1 LLSKLGVNWRAAKP
15 DHKLDRSREKIVSKQ
30 PVERRLAAIM
40 AADVVGYSRLMG
52 ADEVGTL
59 RLLKAHRRELIDPAI
74 AGHRGR
80 IVKTT
85 GDGML
90 VQFPSVVDAVACA
103 VAVQRSMVSRNAEA
117 PEDKRIVFR
126 IGINVGDIIIDDDD
140 IFGDGVNI
148 AARLE
153 SLCEPGGLCIS
164 RAVNEQIRDKL
175 ALSFVD
181 LGEHTVKNIA
191 RAVGV
196 FGLAAK
202 DIAALPEQELPQ
214 AAESGTPALATALP
228 SRRKALLFTAA
239 AIVILTVGGGAW
251 FVRQQGWT
259 LGGNGASPG
268 RHSIVVLPFANLS
281 GDPEQAYVA
290 DGLTAKITTDLSR
303 AAGLF
308 VIAATTA
315 NTFKDKQINIQQVGK
330 DLGVRYALQGNVQR
344 SGEKIRIN
352 AQLADTSSG
361 GQLWAD
367 TFDGDRSELFAL
379 QDRITSRIA
388 NSIGRQIV
396 VAAARE
402 SEARKTDPKASDL
415 LLRAVALTTKPSI
428 LENLQQQEKL
438 FREVLVLDPNSVDAM
453 AHLAVCLVYQRRS
466 FINVLGSQ
474 VAEEKLKEG
483 YTIALKAKELDP
495 ANAFIYEALGY
506 YFTYRRDL
514 SQAIAAFQKGIA
526 LNRNHNPF
534 YSGLALASVISGE
547 PTKAIGY
554 AGQALSLDPHGPQTL
569 ATMVFL
575 GVGHILLGH
584 DDLAIEW
591 LEKAHAEAPK
601 NPNPLFNL
609 AVAYAKKGDLVKAK
623 ATTAELLRIAPN
635 FRLSN
640 VGQYPFPSSPE
651 AYKKL
656 WREVYL
662 PAAKKAGLPE

>member
-1 LLSKLGVNWRAAKP
+1 
-15 DHKLDRSREKIVSKQ
+15 
-30 PVERRLAAIM
+30 M

-59 RLLKAHRRELIDPAI
+59 NKLKTHRGELIDPAI

-85 GDGML
+85 GDGLL
-90 VQFPSVVDAVACA
+90 VEFASVVDAVACA
-103 VAVQRSMVSRNAEA
+103 VAIQRGMLSRNTEI
-117 PEDKRIVFR
+117 PDDKRIVLR
-126 IGINVGDIIIDDDD
+126 IGINVGDIIIEGDD

-164 RAVNEQIRDKL
+164 RTAHDQVRNKL
-175 ALSFVD
+175 PWPFAD

-191 RAVGV
+191 EPVGV

-202 DIAALPEQELPQ
+202 EIAALPEKELPQ
-214 AAESGTPALATALP
+214 APEIHKPAVEIAPLP
-228 SRRKALLFTAA
+228 RRWKIILPA
-239 AIVILTVGGGAW
+239 AILILIVAGGAW
-251 FVRQQGWT
+251 FAWQNRSKPT
-259 LGGNGASPG
+259 GNVATSG
-268 RHSIVVLPFANLS
+268 RHSIIVLPFTNLS
-281 GDPEQAYVA
+281 GDSEQAYVA

-315 NTFKDKQINIQQVGK
+315 NTFKDKQTNVQQVGK
-330 DLGVRYALQGNVQR
+330 ELAVRYALQGNVQR

-361 GQLWAD
+361 GQLWAE
-367 TFDGDRSELFAL
+367 TFDGDRSDLFAL

-388 NSIGRQIV
+388 NSIGREIV
-396 VAAARE
+396 VSAARE
-402 SEARKTDPKASDL
+402 SEARKTDSKAGDL
-415 LLRAVALTTKPSI
+415 LLRGMALKIKAGT

-438 FREVLVLDPNSVDAM
+438 FREVLALDPNSVDAM
-453 AHLAVCLVYQRRS
+453 AHQATSLVRQRVQ
-466 FINVLGSQ
+466 FINVLGPQ
-474 VAEEKLKEG
+474 VAEEKLNEG
-483 YTIALKAKELDP
+483 YGIALKAKELDP
-495 ANAFIYEALGY
+495 AYALTYDALGF
-506 YFTYRRDL
+506 YFFTRREL
-514 SQAIAAFQKGIA
+514 SQAIAAFEKGIT
-526 LNRNHNPF
+526 LNRNNPTF
-534 YSGLALASVISGE
+534 YIGLASAYLSSGE
-547 PTKAIGY
+547 PKKAIGY
-554 AGQALSLDPHGPQTL
+554 AEQSLSLDPRGSQISTS
-569 ATMVFL
+569 MMFL
-575 GVGHILLGH
+575 GVGHIYLGH

-591 LEKAHAEAPK
+591 LEKARAETP
-601 NPNPLFNL
+601 NRPNPLQHL

-623 ATTAELLRIAPN
+623 ATAAELLRIAPN

-640 VGQYPFPSSPE
+640 STNYPFPSSPE

-662 PAAKKAGLPE
+662 PAATKAGLPE

>member
-1 LLSKLGVNWRAAKP
+1 VKNQA
-15 DHKLDRSREKIVSKQ
+15 I
-30 PVERRLAAIM
+30 ERRLAAIM

-59 RLLKAHRRELIDPAI
+59 NKLKAHRRDLVDPAI

-90 VQFPSVVDAVACA
+90 VEFPSVVDAVACA
-103 VAVQRSMVSRNAEA
+103 VAVQRGMVSRNIEL
-117 PEDKRIVFR
+117 PEDKRIIFR
-126 IGINVGDIIIDDDD
+126 IGINVGDIIIDGDD

-164 RAVNEQIRDKL
+164 RAANEQIRDKL
-175 ALSFVD
+175 ALSFAD
-181 LGEHTVKNIA
+181 LGEQTVKNIA

-202 DIAALPEQELPQ
+202 DIAALPEEELPQ
-214 AAESGTPALATALP
+214 TPQTAKP
-228 SRRKALLFTAA
+228 AVEIAQPQARRRKIILSAA
-239 AIVILTVGGGAW
+239 GILILVVAGGAW
-251 FVRQQGWT
+251 FVRQHGWT
-259 LGGNGASPG
+259 LGGNVVTSG
-268 RHSIVVLPFANLS
+268 RHSIVVLPFTNLS
-281 GDPEQAYVA
+281 GDSEQAYLA

-315 NTFKDKQINIQQVGK
+315 NTFKDKQTNVQQVGK

-344 SGEKIRIN
+344 GGEKIRIN

-361 GQLWAD
+361 GQLWAE
-367 TFDGDRSELFAL
+367 TFDGDRSDLFAL

-388 NSIGRQIV
+388 NSIGREIV

-402 SEARKTDPKASDL
+402 SEARKTDPKAGDL
-415 LLRAVALTTKPSI
+415 LLRAVALTTKSPT

-438 FREVLVLDPNSVDAM
+438 FRELLLLDTNSVDAM
-453 AHLAVCLVYQRRS
+453 AQLAICLVSQGRR
-466 FINVLGSQ
+466 FINVLGPQ

-483 YTIALKAKELDP
+483 YSIALKAKELDP
-495 ANAFIYEALGY
+495 ANALTYEALGW
-506 YFTYRRDL
+506 YFLTRRDL
-514 SQAIAAFQKGIA
+514 AQAISALQKGIA
-526 LNRNHNPF
+526 LNRNHMRF
-534 YSGLALASVISGE
+534 YDGLAVASLISGE
-547 PTKAIGY
+547 PKKAIGY
-554 AGQALSLDPHGPQTL
+554 AEQALSLDPRGPQIAISML
-569 ATMVFL
+569 NL
-575 GVGHILLGH
+575 GVGHFYLGH
-584 DDLAIEW
+584 DDLALEW
-591 LEKAHAEAPK
+591 IEKARAETPK
-601 NPNPLFNL
+601 IPAILQSL

-623 ATTAELLRIAPN
+623 ATAAELFRIAPN

-640 VGQYPFPSSPE
+640 SVIYPFPSSPE

-656 WREVYL
+656 WREVYM
-662 PAAKKAGLPE
+662 PAANKAGLPE

>member
-1 LLSKLGVNWRAAKP
+1 
-15 DHKLDRSREKIVSKQ
+15 
-30 PVERRLAAIM
+30 M
-40 AADVVGYSRLMG
+40 AADVVSYSRLMG

-59 RLLKAHRRELIDPAI
+59 RTLKAHRRDLIDPAI

-90 VQFPSVVDAVACA
+90 VEFASVVDAVACA
-103 VAVQRSMVSRNAEA
+103 VAIQRGMWGRNAAE

-126 IGINVGDIIIDDDD
+126 IGINVGDIIIDGDD

-164 RAVNEQIRDKL
+164 RAANEQIRDKL
-175 ALSFVD
+175 SLPFAD
-181 LGEHTVKNIA
+181 LGEQTVKNIA

-202 DIAALPEQELPQ
+202 DIAALPEEELPKAPQ
-214 AAESGTPALATALP
+214 TATPAVTTAP
-228 SRRKALLFTAA
+228 ASRRRAVLFALA
-239 AIVILTVGGGAW
+239 AIVILIVASGAW
-251 FVRQQGWT
+251 FVRQHGWT
-259 LGGNGASPG
+259 LGGSDASTA
-268 RHSIVVLPFANLS
+268 RHSIVVLPFTNLS
-281 GDPEQAYVA
+281 GDPEQVYVA
-290 DGLTAKITTDLSR
+290 DGLTTKITTDLSR

-315 NTFKDKQINIQQVGK
+315 NTFKDKQINVQQVGK

-361 GQLWAD
+361 GQLWAE
-367 TFDGDRSELFAL
+367 TFDGDRSDLFAL
-379 QDRITSRIA
+379 QDQITSRIA
-388 NSIGRQIV
+388 NSIGREIV
-396 VAAARE
+396 VSAARE
-402 SEARKTDPKASDL
+402 SEARKTDPKAGDL
-415 LLRAVALTTKPSI
+415 LLRAVALTTKPPT

-438 FREVLVLDPNSVDAM
+438 FRELLRLDPNSVDAM
-453 AHLAVCLVYQRRS
+453 AHLAVCLMYQRRS
-466 FINVLGSQ
+466 FINVLGPQ

-483 YTIALKAKELDP
+483 YSIALKAKDLDSASALP
-495 ANAFIYEALGY
+495 YEVLGY
-506 YFTYRRDL
+506 YFIYRRDPA
-514 SQAIAAFQKGIA
+514 QAIAAFQKGIA

-534 YSGLALASVISGE
+534 YNGLAFANLISGE
-547 PTKAIGY
+547 PKKGLGY
-554 AGQALSLDPHGPQTL
+554 VEQALSLDPHGPQISASML
-569 ATMVFL
+569 FL
-575 GVGHILLGH
+575 GLAHFFLGH

-591 LEKAHAEAPK
+591 IEKARAEAPK
-601 NPNPLFNL
+601 NPNMIYNL
-609 AVAYAKKGDLVKAK
+609 AAAYAKKGDLAKAK
-623 ATTAELLRIAPN
+623 ATAAELFRIAPN

-640 VGQYPFPSSPE
+640 GGFYPFPSSPE

-656 WREVYL
+656 WREVYM
-662 PAAKKAGLPE
+662 PAANKAGLPE